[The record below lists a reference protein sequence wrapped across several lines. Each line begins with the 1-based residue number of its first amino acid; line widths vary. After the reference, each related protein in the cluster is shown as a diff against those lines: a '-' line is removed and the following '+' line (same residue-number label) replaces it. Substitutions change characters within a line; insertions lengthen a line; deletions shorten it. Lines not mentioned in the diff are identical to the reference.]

1 MNRSFV
7 RVFAGLV
14 SLLLTLSV
22 VAKTEVSG
30 VRAVAKADSTRL
42 VLELNQTPTFR
53 KFHLTSPNRL
63 VLDLQDTST
72 QLPSS
77 LFNLDDPRINNVR
90 AARRGNGVRLVF
102 DLADDFPSKAFTL
115 EGPARLVVDLLGA
128 QAVTAQPTAN
138 TDVAPAAPAAPV
150 VTTSGPPRDII
161 VAIDPGHGGKD
172 PGALGRGGVRE
183 KDVVLKI
190 SQRLKAEFDRTPGFK
205 GVLTRTGDTFIPLG
219 KRPQIARDQNAD
231 FFVSMHAD
239 SFPKDSRVYGGGV
252 YALSLRGATSETAR
266 WLAKRENAVDLSHG
280 VDLGDVEADI
290 RRVLLNMS
298 MDSAIRISKQAGT
311 QVIGE
316 MKGVGRMHRRQLEQA
331 NFVVLR
337 SPDIPSLL
345 IELGFLSNDQ
355 DVARLTNTA
364 EQKKIAAA
372 IRRGIVRYFEN
383 APPPNTQLYLDTRGT
398 PTAPAAPAAALEYKV
413 QRGDTLSAIASR
425 NGISLSALRQANQ
438 LSGDSTRVGQK
449 LLIPRS

>member
-77 LFNLDDPRINNVR
+77 LFNLDDQRINNVR

-128 QAVTAQPTAN
+128 QAVTAQPTASA
-138 TDVAPAAPAAPV
+138 DVAPAAPV
-150 VTTSGPPRDII
+150 VTPSGPPRDII

-190 SQRLKAEFDRTPGFK
+190 SQRLK
-205 GVLTRTGDTFIPLG
+205 
-219 KRPQIARDQNAD
+219 
-231 FFVSMHAD
+231 S
-239 SFPKDSRVYGGGV
+239 
-252 YALSLRGATSETAR
+252 
-266 WLAKRENAVDLSHG
+266 
-280 VDLGDVEADI
+280 
-290 RRVLLNMS
+290 
-298 MDSAIRISKQAGT
+298 
-311 QVIGE
+311 
-316 MKGVGRMHRRQLEQA
+316 
-331 NFVVLR
+331 
-337 SPDIPSLL
+337 
-345 IELGFLSNDQ
+345 
-355 DVARLTNTA
+355 
-364 EQKKIAAA
+364 
-372 IRRGIVRYFEN
+372 
-383 APPPNTQLYLDTRGT
+383 
-398 PTAPAAPAAALEYKV
+398 
-413 QRGDTLSAIASR
+413 
-425 NGISLSALRQANQ
+425 
-438 LSGDSTRVGQK
+438 
-449 LLIPRS
+449 